1 MYEVKYFKPSISDV
15 DISWL
20 KEISM
25 EINKGNITYEEA
37 RQNCVFNTEF
47 GKISQ
52 KRSLST
58 FKRMLKDNNIH
69 VFERGRKGKPNFK
82 DEDINDVLNIFNKF
96 NVGQTK
102 TWEILKS
109 QNKNISRYQ
118 VEKIF
123 SVIIKPKNEN
133 IPKKEI
139 PRCRY
144 LINKVNG
151 VWHGDIH
158 YLILNKSQKYLFCLL
173 DCCARK

>member
-69 VFERGRKGKPNFK
+69 VFERGKR
-82 DEDINDVLNIFNKF
+82 
-96 NVGQTK
+96 
-102 TWEILKS
+102 
-109 QNKNISRYQ
+109 
-118 VEKIF
+118 
-123 SVIIKPKNEN
+123 
-133 IPKKEI
+133 
-139 PRCRY
+139 
-144 LINKVNG
+144 
-151 VWHGDIH
+151 
-158 YLILNKSQKYLFCLL
+158 
-173 DCCARK
+173 